1 MNPIAVFRQ
10 HLEGACQMI
19 PFKYFPGPVRGI
31 LTLVIY
37 LINTLFWSTPIFI
50 LTFLK
55 FVVPIPAFRRFC
67 TRVLHDLVSYWV
79 SVNNFT
85 QRLFCD
91 TRWEVTGI
99 ENLRPKGWYLV
110 VANHQSWVDI
120 LVLQRVFN
128 RRIPL
133 LTFFIKKELIWVP
146 LLGQAWW
153 ALEFP
158 FMKRYATAYL
168 KKHPEKRGKDIEAT
182 QKACE
187 KFKHQPIAVMNFIE
201 GTRFTPEKHRRSASP
216 YANLLRTKAGGMALV
231 LATVG
236 QQLHRILDV
245 TIVYPNGRKTFWE
258 FMCGKIDR
266 IHVQVDQIPVTHQM
280 IGDYVADRAFK
291 RQFQAWLNDLWTKK
305 DQRIAAVLA
314 AAQNAPCTA
323 KTQREVPEDQCREEL
338 LSDPRK
344 TAQSAP

>member
-1 MNPIAVFRQ
+1 
-10 HLEGACQMI
+10 MI

-31 LTLVIY
+31 LALIFY
-37 LINTLFWSTPIFI
+37 LINTLFWTAPLFI
-50 LTFLK
+50 LTLLK
-55 FVVPIPAFRRFC
+55 FLVPVPAFRRFV
-67 TRVLHDLVSYWV
+67 TDLLHGLVAHWV
-79 SVNNFT
+79 SVNNFN
-85 QRLFCD
+85 QRLFSD
-91 TRWEVTGI
+91 TRWEVAGV
-99 ENLRPKGWYLV
+99 EDLQPKGWYLV

-158 FMKRYATAYL
+158 FMKRYTTAYL
-168 KKHPEKRGKDIEAT
+168 KKHPEKRGKDIAAT

-201 GTRFTPEKHRRSASP
+201 GTRFTPEKNRRSASP

-245 TIVYPNGRKTFWE
+245 TIVYPNERKSFWE

-266 IHVQVDQIPVTHQM
+266 IHVQVDQIPVTSQM

-291 RQFQAWLNDLWTKK
+291 RQFQAWLNDLWIKK
-305 DQRIAAVLA
+305 DQRIAAVLTD
-314 AAQNAPCTA
+314 AQNAGSHE
-323 KTQREVPEDQCREEL
+323 KTRLSVPEEQSRAEL
-338 LSDPRK
+338 LADSREA
-344 TAQSAP
+344 AQSAP

>member
-1 MNPIAVFRQ
+1 MT
-10 HLEGACQMI
+10 
-19 PFKYFPGPVRGI
+19 PFKFFPGPVRGI
-31 LTLVIY
+31 LTLVIN
-37 LINTLFWSTPIFI
+37 LINTIFWSTPLFI
-50 LTFLK
+50 LTLLK
-55 FVVPIPAFRRFC
+55 FMVPIPAFRRFC
-67 TRVLHDLVSYWV
+67 TRVLHGLVSHWV
-79 SVNNFT
+79 AVNNFT

-91 TRWEVTGI
+91 TRWEVTGV
-99 ENLRPKGWYLV
+99 ENLQPEGWYLV
-110 VANHQSWVDI
+110 VANHQTWVDI

-158 FMKRYATAYL
+158 FMKRYSTAYL
-168 KKHPEKRGKDIEAT
+168 KRHPQKRGKDIEAT

-216 YANLLRTKAGGMALV
+216 YANLLRPKAGGMALV

-236 QQLHRILDV
+236 RQLYRILDV
-245 TIVYPNGRKTFWE
+245 TIVYPDGPKSFWE
-258 FMCGKIDR
+258 FACGKIER
-266 IHVQVDQIPVTHQM
+266 IHVQVDQIPVTDHL
-280 IGDYVADRAFK
+280 IGDYVADRTFK
-291 RQFQAWLNDLWTKK
+291 RQFQAWLNDLWIKK

-314 AAQNAPCTA
+314 AVQNASGTA
-323 KTQREVPEDQCREEL
+323 KRHCDTSEDPCPEEL
-338 LSDPRK
+338 LPNPRK
-344 TAQSAP
+344 AAQSAP